1 MSVKKKTRIILWNMN
16 YIVDAG
22 SPNIGDRALLYS
34 IISAIKDSGRDVEII
49 VFSSDPD
56 VVLREFEVRG
66 VKYRPLNLTKILYEL
81 WHCDVFVFAG
91 GEVVVDRGSALYTP
105 FMLHAAFLVKLLRK
119 KIMGYGIGIGEQ
131 DEISRLGKIL
141 TRMIFSNTTVSV
153 RDIKSKESLLA
164 MCKPKSIHC
173 TADPVINLKPVS
185 KEEIDS
191 YLATIGVVKNGKPL
205 VAVVPRQLLM
215 PLNKISD
222 RVCNI
227 IPIKLREKMKL
238 TPQNFNDKIA
248 AFQKNI
254 AGISDYLVDKYD
266 AEILFVPM
274 FSGFMSYNDDVMCKD
289 IIKKMKWS
297 SMAKIID
304 NNLAAGAFKALFGRM
319 DLVIGFPLHS
329 IIFSTSMGVPV
340 ISFSYES
347 KVERYMKALKFEK
360 YNFNVKDINH
370 EINFDHVVDTIDNVM
385 NNRESIKKQLINNIT
400 VLKDIERENVRLLFQ
415 NHSVNQKQVKHEPK

>member
-16 YIVDAG
+16 YIVDAR
-22 SPNIGDRALLYS
+22 SPNIGDRALLSS
-34 IISAIKDSGRDVEII
+34 IIDTIKDSGRDVEII

-56 VVLREFEVRG
+56 VVLREFEVCG
-66 VKYRPLNLTKILYEL
+66 VKYRPFNLKKILSEL

-131 DEISRLGKIL
+131 HEISHLGKIL

-173 TADPVINLKPVS
+173 AADPVINLKPVPR
-185 KEEIDS
+185 KEIES
-191 YLATIGVVKNGKPL
+191 YLAKIGVMKNGRPL
-205 VAVVPRQLLM
+205 VAVVPRQPLM
-215 PLNKISD
+215 PLNKFSD

-238 TPQNFNDKIA
+238 TPQNFDGKIA

-254 AGISDYLVDKYD
+254 AKIGDYLVDKYN

-274 FSGFMSYNDDVMCKD
+274 FSGFMSYNDDVLCKD
-289 IIKKMKWS
+289 IMKNMKWS
-297 SMAKIID
+297 TRAKIID
-304 NNLAAGAFKALFGRM
+304 NNLTAGEFKGLFGRM

-347 KVERYMKALKFEK
+347 KVERYMKSLKFEK
-360 YNFNVKDINH
+360 YNFNVKDLNQ
-370 EINFDHVVDTIDNVM
+370 EINFDHVVATIDNIM
-385 NNRESIKKQLINNIT
+385 NNRDSIKKQLINSIL
-400 VLKDIERENVRLLFQ
+400 VLKNIERENVRLLFQ
-415 NHSVNQKQVKHEPK
+415 NHSCSIKR